1 MIVLLCVLFIAVV
14 LQWFFIFSY
23 IRITEKSDK
32 KIQNQLKNFREFFN
46 DEQLWGRFHEYKEKN
61 GLH

>member
-14 LQWFFIFSY
+14 LQWCFIFSY

-32 KIQNQLKNFREFFN
+32 KIQNHLKNIYDFFN
-46 DEQLWGRFHEYKEKN
+46 EKDLWADFHDYKEKN